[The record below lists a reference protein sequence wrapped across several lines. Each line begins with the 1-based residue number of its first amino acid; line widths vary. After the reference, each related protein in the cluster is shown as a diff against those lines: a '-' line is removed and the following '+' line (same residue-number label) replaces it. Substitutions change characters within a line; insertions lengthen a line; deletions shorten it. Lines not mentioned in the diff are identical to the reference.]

1 MKDEVYDLMDW
12 ARIEGIVYSEE
23 DHPYQILGPQVTDE
37 GILIQC
43 FFPGED
49 NVALRTVA
57 DKKIH
62 LMTKEDEEGFFAILL
77 KGKKI
82 PEYVFLVGDK
92 AHEREIRDAYAYRPK
107 MITDKEETQFEAGI
121 CYDIYNVL
129 GAHPMVIDGVQGTYF
144 AVWAPGALRV
154 SVTGDF
160 NNWDGRVHPMER
172 RSKSGI
178 FELFIPGVEAGDVY
192 KYEIKL
198 QSGLTYMK
206 ADPYATAA
214 ELRSGT
220 ASVVADLTHKWQDQ
234 VWMAKRK
241 QRQAY
246 NKPMFIYEV
255 HLGSWMTPEDRDQ
268 EYFCNY
274 RQLAEKL
281 AAYVKELGYTHV
293 ELLPVMEHPLDES
306 WGSQISGFYAPTARY
321 GTPEDFMYFMDYMHQ
336 QEIGVILSWV
346 PAYFAPDNF
355 SLGGFDGTCLYE
367 HQDPRQGVH
376 PSLGTLMFN
385 YGRPQ
390 VSNFLIANALFW
402 AEKYHADGIRM
413 GAMDSMLYLDY
424 GREEGGWVANIYG
437 GNENLEAVEFIKHLN
452 SIFKKRFPDALLI
465 AEEISAWPQVTG
477 ALDEDGL
484 GFDYKWNEGWRQD
497 FLGYMALDPLFRG
510 AHHND
515 LTFSMVYAYSERFIL
530 ALPHRELTYG
540 LGSMLDKMP
549 GDVSQKLANLRLTY
563 AFTTVHPG
571 KKLLFMGQDMGV
583 TGDWNQDREYDKVE
597 TDQETQM
604 KTYMQ
609 DLMKVYHQYPAL
621 SERDFVPEGFV
632 WINELEWEK
641 NLLVFLRKGRKKAD
655 TLLVVC
661 NFSGNS
667 LDGYAVGVP
676 YPGKY
681 KEVFNTDQ
689 KSYGGSG
696 FVNPRVKISRPVEC
710 DERKNSITLKLG
722 ALSIAVFTYT
732 EVVEKLVDNKTAKS
746 KTGKK
751 PAGRKNLLKELQE
764 KVSKEEHK
772 A

>member
-1 MKDEVYDLMDW
+1 MKDQLYDLMDW

-23 DHPYQILGPQVTDE
+23 DHPHQILGPQVTEE

-43 FFPGED
+43 FFPGET
-49 NVALRTVA
+49 NVALKTVA
-57 DKKIH
+57 DGKLH
-62 LMTKEDEEGFFAILL
+62 LMTQEDEEGFFAVLL

-82 PEYVFLVGDK
+82 PEYVFVVGDK
-92 AHEREIRDAYAYRPK
+92 AHEREVRDAYAYTPQV
-107 MITDKEETQFEAGI
+107 ITAKEETQFEAGI
-121 CYDIYNVL
+121 CYDIYNSL
-129 GAHPMVIDGVQGTYF
+129 GAHPMVMDGIEGTYF

-154 SVTGDF
+154 SVVGDF
-160 NNWDGRVHPMER
+160 NNWDGRIYPMER
-172 RSKSGI
+172 RNKSGI
-178 FELFIPGVEAGDVY
+178 FELFIPNVSAGTVY
-192 KYEIKL
+192 KYELKL
-198 QSGLTYMK
+198 TDGLTYMK
-206 ADPYATAA
+206 ADPYAGAA

-220 ASVVADLTHKWQDQ
+220 ASVVANLTHKWQDQ

-246 NKPMFIYEV
+246 NKPLSIYEV
-255 HLGSWMTPEDRDQ
+255 HLGSWMTPEDREK

-274 RQLAEKL
+274 RELAHKL

-293 ELLPVMEHPLDES
+293 ELLPIMEHPLDES

-321 GTPEDFMYFMDYMHQ
+321 GTPEDFMYFMDYLHQ

-346 PAYFAPDNF
+346 PAYFAPDDF
-355 SLGGFDGTCLYE
+355 SLRGFDGTCLYE

-376 PSLGTLMFN
+376 PSLGTLIFN

-402 AEKYHADGIRM
+402 ADRYHADGIRM
-413 GAMDSMLYLDY
+413 GGLDSMLYLDY
-424 GREEGGWVANIYG
+424 GREDGGWVANMYG
-437 GNENLEAVEFIKHLN
+437 GNENLEAVEFVKHLN

-465 AEEISAWPQVTG
+465 AEETAAWPQVTG

-484 GFDYKWNEGWRQD
+484 GFDYKWNDGWKQD

-530 ALPHRELTYG
+530 ALPHREMTYG
-540 LGSMLDKMP
+540 KGSMYDKMP
-549 GDVSQKLANLRLTY
+549 GDEMQKLANLRLAY

-571 KKLLFMGQDMGV
+571 KKLLFMGQDQGV
-583 TGDWNQDREYDKVE
+583 TGDWDQSKEYEKAE
-597 TDQETQM
+597 PEQETQM
-604 KTYMQ
+604 KTYMKE
-609 DLMKVYHQYPAL
+609 LMKLYQQYPAL

-641 NLLVFLRKGRKKAD
+641 NLLVFLRKGRRKAD

-661 NFSGNS
+661 NFSGNP
-667 LDGYAVGVP
+667 LEGYSVGVP

-689 KSYGGSG
+689 TVFGGTG
-696 FVNPRVKISRPVEC
+696 CVNPRVKISKPVEC

-722 ALSIAVFTYT
+722 ALSVAVFTYT

-746 KTGKK
+746 KTGGKRTPK
-751 PAGRKNLLKELQE
+751 KNLLKELQE